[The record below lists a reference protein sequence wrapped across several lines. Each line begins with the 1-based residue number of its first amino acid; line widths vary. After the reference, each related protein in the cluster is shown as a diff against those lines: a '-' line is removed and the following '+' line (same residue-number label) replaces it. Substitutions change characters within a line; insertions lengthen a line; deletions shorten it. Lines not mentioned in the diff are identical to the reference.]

1 LNQSAKIPAVNRRI
15 LLQSIPTAAT
25 LLSTVVRA
33 AAEGSSPET
42 SKNSAAV
49 YELRVY
55 HVAPGKLSE
64 LLARFRDHTIKLF
77 EQHGMESIAY
87 WTPLE
92 DPEKSNTLIYILRH
106 PSRDAAE
113 ANWKSFRD
121 DPKWQ
126 SVREKSEANGK
137 LVEKVDSTFMALT
150 DFSPRGSV

>member
-1 LNQSAKIPAVNRRI
+1 MSCA
-15 LLQSIPTAAT
+15 SITW
-25 LLSTVVRA
+25 R
-33 AAEGSSPET
+33 
-42 SKNSAAV
+42 
-49 YELRVY
+49 
-55 HVAPGKLSE
+55 PGKLAE

-92 DPEKSNTLIYILRH
+92 DPQKSNTLIYILRH

-121 DPKWQ
+121 DPNWQ
-126 SVREKSEANGK
+126 SVRERSEANGK

-150 DFSPRGSV
+150 NFSPRGSV